1 MKTEYISIPP
11 IEEKIDLV
19 QRYIF
24 EQRGINVNVIF
35 NNPFV
40 IEQHMYMLDVAYLIA
55 REHYELV
62 QEEKEGGREA

>member
-19 QRYIF
+19 HRYIF

-35 NNPFV
+35 NNPFA
-40 IEQHMYMLDVAYLIA
+40 IDRHMYMLDVAYLIA
-55 REHYELV
+55 KNYYVV
-62 QEEKEGGREA
+62 QEEEGGREA

>member
-1 MKTEYISIPP
+1 MRTEYISIPP
-11 IEEKIDLV
+11 IEEKVALV

-24 EQRGINVNVIF
+24 EQKGVNVNVIF

-55 REHYELV
+55 KKHYEVV
-62 QEEKEGGREA
+62 QEEGGREA

>member
-11 IEEKIDLV
+11 IEEKIALV

-24 EQRGINVNVIF
+24 EQRGVNVNVIF

-40 IEQHMYMLDVAYLIA
+40 IDQHMYMLDVAYLIA
-55 REHYELV
+55 IEHYELV
-62 QEEKEGGREA
+62 QKEKGGREA

>member
-11 IEEKIDLV
+11 IEEKVSLV

-24 EQRGINVNVIF
+24 EQRGVNVNVIF

-55 REHYELV
+55 KKHYELV
-62 QEEKEGGREA
+62 QEEEGGREA

>member
-11 IEEKIDLV
+11 IEDKIALV

-40 IEQHMYMLDVAYLIA
+40 IDQHMYMLDVAYLIA

-62 QEEKEGGREA
+62 QEKEGGREA

>member
-11 IEEKIDLV
+11 IEEKIALV

-24 EQRGINVNVIF
+24 EQRGVNVNVIF

-40 IEQHMYMLDVAYLIA
+40 IDQHMYMLDVAYLIA
-55 REHYELV
+55 KKHYELV
-62 QEEKEGGREA
+62 QEEGEGREA

>member
-11 IEEKIDLV
+11 IEEKVALV

-24 EQRGINVNVIF
+24 DQKGVKVNVIF

-55 REHYELV
+55 REHYEFV
-62 QEEKEGGREA
+62 KEEEGGREA

>member
-1 MKTEYISIPP
+1 MRTEYISIPP
-11 IEEKIDLV
+11 IEEKVALV

-24 EQRGINVNVIF
+24 DQKGVNVNIIF

-62 QEEKEGGREA
+62 QEEEEGGREA

>member
-11 IEEKIDLV
+11 IEEKIALV

-24 EQRGINVNVIF
+24 EQRGVNVNVIF

-40 IEQHMYMLDVAYLIA
+40 IDQHMYMLDVAYLIA
-55 REHYELV
+55 KKHYELV
-62 QEEKEGGREA
+62 QEEEGGREA

>member
-11 IEEKIDLV
+11 IEEKIALV

-24 EQRGINVNVIF
+24 EQRGVNVNVIF

-40 IEQHMYMLDVAYLIA
+40 IDQHMYMLDVAYLIA

-62 QEEKEGGREA
+62 QKEKGGREA

>member
-11 IEEKIDLV
+11 IEDKVALV

-24 EQRGINVNVIF
+24 DNKGVNVNVVF

-40 IEQHMYMLDVAYLIA
+40 IAQHMYMLDVAYLIA
-55 REHYELV
+55 REYYVV
-62 QEEKEGGREA
+62 QEEEGGR